1 MIKVVPADS
10 GESLTL
16 VRELFAEYA
25 DYLGIDLSFQDF
37 DGELEGLPGDY
48 APPQGRLF
56 LAFWGEEVAGMAA
69 LRSFGEGIC
78 EMKRLYVRPRFR
90 GRGIG
95 KTLAEAV
102 IEEGRKIGYERMRL
116 DTLPTMDVATA
127 LYLSLGFR
135 EISPYRHNPIARAR
149 FFELGLK

>member
-37 DGELEGLPGDY
+37 DWELEGLPGDY

-56 LAFWGEEVAGMAA
+56 LAFWGEEVAGMVA

-95 KTLAEAV
+95 RTLAEAV
-102 IEEGRKIGYERMRL
+102 IEEGRKIGYQRMRL

-135 EISPYRHNPIARAR
+135 EVPPYRHNPIARVR

>member
-1 MIKVVPADS
+1 MMKVVPADS

-56 LAFWGEEVAGMAA
+56 LAF
-69 LRSFGEGIC
+69 
-78 EMKRLYVRPRFR
+78 
-90 GRGIG
+90 
-95 KTLAEAV
+95 
-102 IEEGRKIGYERMRL
+102 
-116 DTLPTMDVATA
+116 
-127 LYLSLGFR
+127 
-135 EISPYRHNPIARAR
+135 
-149 FFELGLK
+149 

>member
-16 VRELFAEYA
+16 VRELFSEYA

-56 LAFWGEEVAGMAA
+56 LAFWGEEVAGLVA

-90 GRGIG
+90 RRGIG
-95 KTLAEAV
+95 STLAEAV

-135 EISPYRHNPIARAR
+135 EVPPYRHNPIEGAR
-149 FFELGLK
+149 FFELGLR